1 MAALLMS
8 GTLVVAID
16 QLSKRLIA
24 GWFAESNTSSLAPR
38 GRIRPVAN
46 PNVSF
51 GLVHSPVVLLLLWAC
66 ACISIILLVQ
76 SEIFSNNFAAQI
88 ALGAA
93 LGGAL
98 SNLLDRLVRGAIID
112 FIDIGFWP
120 VFNLADVAIVLGAA
134 FALLHLR

>member
-38 GRIRPVAN
+38 WRIRPVVN

-66 ACISIILLVQ
+66 ACISIVLLVQ
-76 SEIFSNNFAAQI
+76 SEIFSNNLAAQI
-88 ALGAA
+88 VLGGA